1 MGVAEP
7 MQIYALRYAPVN
19 TAGARHLPA
28 TKDASL
34 AAFRKGIVHLSTLL
48 LGPICYSFGLL
59 GSGHQFAKKKLAAR
73 SVNRNS
79 TRGEQEDH
87 TELTNRPACE

>member
-48 LGPICYSFGLL
+48 LGPICYF
-59 GSGHQFAKKKLAAR
+59 GSGHQFAKKSWPLAR
-73 SVNRNS
+73 LIEIPLVEGKRTTLN
-79 TRGEQEDH
+79 
-87 TELTNRPACE
+87 